1 MKKMLKL
8 VTLVALVLL
17 LSACGAGKTDTTPAD
32 ANLAEQINEQTD
44 AVVPESPV
52 DPPVLVEN
60 HDLDPVKGTTEETAS
75 GFDVHVTPDDSY
87 VYTVYGKIRDLK
99 QLTNSDVGVV
109 VVQPLATGGQPYEDY
124 PWLTCYVPT
133 EIFTQL
139 EGVAWKSIP
148 ENDEIAFAL
157 QVCNDADSG
166 GFLHL
171 PNILVDFQ
179 EIAVADIPAWFGL

>member
-17 LSACGAGKTDTTPAD
+17 LSACGAGKTDTAPAD
-32 ANLAEQINEQTD
+32 ADLAEQINEQTD

-60 HDLDPVKGTTEETAS
+60 HDLDPVKGTTEEAAS
-75 GFDVHVTPDDSY
+75 GFDVHVTPNDSF

-99 QLTNSDVGVV
+99 QLTNSDVGVIA
-109 VVQPLATGGQPYEDY
+109 VQPLTAGGQPYEDY
-124 PWLTCYVPT
+124 PWLTCYVPA

-157 QVCNDADSG
+157 QVCNDADNG
-166 GFLHL
+166 GYLHL
-171 PNILVDFQ
+171 PSILVDFQ